1 VVPQRVHVLD
11 AVFAFFVERGVHRFR
26 IGFFR
31 PKVGLKGS
39 QPLLEVR
46 NFVLERGDGVF

>member
-1 VVPQRVHVLD
+1 M
-11 AVFAFFVERGVHRFR
+11 HRFR

-31 PKVGLKGS
+31 PKVDLKGS
-39 QPLLEVR
+39 QPLLKVR